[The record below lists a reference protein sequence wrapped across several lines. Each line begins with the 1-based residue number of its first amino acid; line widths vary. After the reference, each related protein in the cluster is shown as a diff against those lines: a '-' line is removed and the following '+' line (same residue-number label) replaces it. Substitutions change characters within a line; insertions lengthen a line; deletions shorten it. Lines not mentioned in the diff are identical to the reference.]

1 MANSFSPLIVVHVV
15 NATDTATGIPS
26 GQKAT
31 VTLPA
36 GTWRLVSAQATS
48 NANTNKIDVKNN
60 AGTDMLAATAVATT
74 TGTILPATA
83 TTVTTTGTLSVGCTT
98 NGPINNVFLTLA
110 PAGPSVN
117 NPSVSIAA

>member
-1 MANSFSPLIVVHVV
+1 MATSLSPCLILRVSDSI
-15 NATDTATGIPS
+15 AS
-26 GQKAT
+26 GAAAT

-74 TGTILPATA
+74 TGTILAATD
-83 TTVTTTGTLSVGCTT
+83 TTQTTTGTIVVGCTV
-98 NGPINNVFLTLA
+98 NGPIANVFLTLA
-110 PAGPSVN
+110 PAGASVN
-117 NPSVSIAA
+117 APAVSVA